1 MSSIIYARHVSQRD
15 TVQTADHRVITVAS
29 RTWDRAANTVTLTG
43 TDVLG
48 DPTTVTL
55 WGDARVTV
63 LR

>member
-1 MSSIIYARHVSQRD
+1 MSSIIYARHVSNRD
-15 TVQTADHRVITVAS
+15 TVQTSDHRVLTVAT

-48 DPTTVTL
+48 EPATLTL